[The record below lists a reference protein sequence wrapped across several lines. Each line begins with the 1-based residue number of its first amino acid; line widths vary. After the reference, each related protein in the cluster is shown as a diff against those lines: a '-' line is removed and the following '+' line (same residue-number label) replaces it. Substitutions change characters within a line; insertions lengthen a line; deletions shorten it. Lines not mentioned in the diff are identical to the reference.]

1 MSVNPDRTV
10 ALVGLGNL
18 GRAIAARFLERGWQV
33 SVLDRDLGRV
43 EELTSRGARSVDAAG
58 LADSRFVCFA
68 VPDDAAV
75 RDVLDGGLREAL
87 TSENTIVVHST
98 VLPERAR
105 QLAELVG
112 DAAFLDVP
120 VSGGAERAESGAL
133 TLFVGGDEREIS
145 DADPLLTELGDQRF
159 VLGGVG
165 TASAA
170 KLAHQLILF
179 SSLAGVHEA
188 LRLTAAYGVADD
200 AVLEAVNT
208 GLADTW
214 AGRNWGFFDR
224 LTAEYER
231 AGVPR
236 SERPYQKDLLEV
248 VDAARSA
255 DIDVPLARLLSESL
269 PGVVEQHAA
278 DWAKKEGA
286 LR

>member
-1 MSVNPDRTV
+1 VSGNPDETV
-10 ALVGLGNL
+10 AFVGLGNL
-18 GRAIAARFLERGWQV
+18 GRAIATRFLERGWQV
-33 SVLDRDLGRV
+33 SVLDKDAGRV
-43 EELTSRGARSVDAAG
+43 EELTTAGAQAVDAAG
-58 LADSRFVCFA
+58 LAESRFICFV
-68 VPDDAAV
+68 VPDDTAV
-75 RDVLDGGLREAL
+75 RAVLDDGLREAL
-87 TSENTIVVHST
+87 TADHTVIVHST
-98 VLPERAR
+98 VLPDRAVA
-105 QLAELVG
+105 LAGLVG

-120 VSGGAERAESGAL
+120 VSGGAERARSGEL
-133 TLFVGGDEREIS
+133 TLFVGGDERAIAG
-145 DADPLLTELGDQRF
+145 ADSLLTELGNQRF

-188 LRLTAAYGVADD
+188 LRLTAAYGVADA

-255 DIDVPLARLLSESL
+255 DIDVPLARLLSETL

>member
-1 MSVNPDRTV
+1 MSGNSDKTV

-18 GRAIAARFLERGWQV
+18 GRAIASRFLERGWQV
-33 SVLDRDLGRV
+33 SVLDKDHSRV
-43 EELTSRGARSVDAAG
+43 EELTRQGARAVDAAG
-58 LADSRFVCFA
+58 IADSRFVCFA
-68 VPDDAAV
+68 VPDDVAIRA
-75 RDVLDGGLREAL
+75 VLDDGLREVL
-87 TSENTIVVHST
+87 TAENTIIVHST
-98 VLPERAR
+98 VLPERA
-105 QLAELVG
+105 QELAGLVG
-112 DAAFLDVP
+112 DAAYVDVP
-120 VSGGAERAESGAL
+120 VSGGAERARSGEL
-133 TLFVGGDEREIS
+133 TLFVGGDEQAIAG
-145 DADPLLTELGDQRF
+145 ADRILTELGDQRF

-179 SSLAGVHEA
+179 ASLAGVHEA
-188 LRLTAAYGVADD
+188 LRLTGAYGVADA

-224 LTAEYER
+224 LTTEYER

>member
-1 MSVNPDRTV
+1 VSGNPDETV

-18 GRAIAARFLERGWQV
+18 GRAIASRFLERGWTV
-33 SVLDRDLGRV
+33 SVLDKDPSRV
-43 EELTSRGARSVDAAG
+43 DELVHHGAQAVDAAG
-58 LADSRFVCFA
+58 VADSRFVCFA
-68 VPDDAAV
+68 VPDDAAI
-75 RDVLDGGLREAL
+75 RAVLDDGLREAL
-87 TSENTIVVHST
+87 TAANTIVVHST
-98 VLPERAR
+98 VLPERSEE
-105 QLAELVG
+105 LAELVG
-112 DAAFLDVP
+112 DAAYLDVP
-120 VSGGAERAESGAL
+120 VSGGAERARSGEL
-133 TLFVGGDEREIS
+133 TLFVGGTEEAIAG
-145 DADPLLTELGDQRF
+145 ADRLLGELGDQRF

-165 TASAA
+165 TASAT

-179 SSLAGVHEA
+179 ASLAGVHEA
-188 LRLTAAYGVADD
+188 LSLTAAYGVQDA

-214 AGRNWGFFDR
+214 AGRNWGFFDK
-224 LTAEYER
+224 LTTEYER
-231 AGVPR
+231 SGVPR